1 MIKRY
6 ENYIMLKITKYL
18 WTKKHGLLINASFTG
33 YFASKERKGWDQVYE
48 MSPVRGVVSFYLMQ
62 AIKIIAFWSGAVIRY
77 FRWCNRTGFRLFHVP
92 RR

>member
-33 YFASKERKGWDQVYE
+33 YFASKEGKGWNQVYE
-48 MSPVRGVVSFYLMQ
+48 MSCLF
-62 AIKIIAFWSGAVIRY
+62 AEWSRST
-77 FRWCNRTGFRLFHVP
+77 WCKQLK
-92 RR
+92 

>member
-48 MSPVRGVVSFYLMQ
+48 MSWNACSR
-62 AIKIIAFWSGAVIRY
+62 SGLVLLDAS
-77 FRWCNRTGFRLFHVP
+77 N
-92 RR
+92 